1 MICPHRKNS
10 VTMNNS
16 RDNNK
21 LVTFLALGLA
31 GLILVMGLRLF
42 LPFFEPIVWA
52 IILGLFFYPIYRWI
66 RRTLKVSEGLASLG
80 MCILIIAF
88 IIIPVFALL
97 GSLTTEVIRVYTE
110 VQEDLHTGDFNIV
123 PDKDKSPILNKT
135 VTNALDILKTHETRV
150 KEILTDLSKKMG
162 EFFLKQGT
170 VMFKNVASIIF
181 KAALMLITLF
191 YIFKDGER
199 MLQTLKDL
207 LPLPERDVESFIK
220 VMDDVLSATLY
231 GNLLNAVIQGSLGF
245 FIMWSLDFS
254 ASLLWGMIMGL
265 TTFIPMI
272 GPALVWLPATIYL
285 LLAGF
290 YLKAAILLAFSVL
303 IISQIDYF
311 LRPLF
316 ISGKTRIHTLI
327 LFFSILGGL
336 SVFGFLGLIL
346 GPILMALCI
355 SILELYRLNSLG
367 RTREK
372 GV

>member
-1 MICPHRKNS
+1 MINS
-10 VTMNNS
+10 C
-16 RDNNK
+16 DNNK

-31 GLILVMGLRLF
+31 GLILATGLRLF
-42 LPFFEPIVWA
+42 LPFFEPIAWA
-52 IILGLFFYPIYRWI
+52 IILALFFYPVYKWM
-66 RRTLKVSEGLASLG
+66 RRALKVSEALASLG

-88 IIIPVFALL
+88 IIIPVFGLL
-97 GSLTTEVIRVYTE
+97 GSLTTEVIRVYTS

-135 VTNALDILKTHETRV
+135 VNNALDILKTHETRV
-150 KEILTDLSKKMG
+150 KEILIDLSKKMG

-181 KAALMLITLF
+181 KAALMLVTLF

-199 MLQTLKDL
+199 MLQTFKDL
-207 LPLPERDVESFIK
+207 LPLPKRDVENLVK
-220 VMDDVLSATLY
+220 AMDDVLSATLY
-231 GNLLNAVIQGSLGF
+231 GNLLNAFIQGSVGF
-245 FIMWSLDFS
+245 FIMWMLDFS
-254 ASLLWGMIMGL
+254 APLLWGMIMGF

-272 GPALVWLPATIYL
+272 GPALVWFPAVIYL
-285 LLAGF
+285 FLSGF
-290 YLKAAILLAFSVL
+290 YLKAAVLLAFSIL

-316 ISGKTRIHTLI
+316 ISGKTQIHTLI
-327 LFFSILGGL
+327 LLLSILGGL

-346 GPILMALCI
+346 GPILMALCV

-367 RTREK
+367 RTQEE
-372 GV
+372 G

>member
-1 MICPHRKNS
+1 MDG
-10 VTMNNS
+10 S

-21 LVTFLALGLA
+21 LVTFLAIGLA
-31 GLILVMGLRLF
+31 GLILAMGLRLF
-42 LPFFEPIVWA
+42 LPFFEPIAWA
-52 IILGLFFYPIYRWI
+52 IILGLFFYPIYRWM

-110 VQEDLHTGDFNIV
+110 VQEDLNAGDFTIV
-123 PDKDKSPILNKT
+123 PDKEKSPILNKT
-135 VTNALDILKTHETRV
+135 ISNVLDTLKTHETRV
-150 KEILTDLSKKMG
+150 TEILTDLSKKMG

-170 VMFKNVASIIF
+170 VIFKNVASIIF
-181 KAALMLITLF
+181 MAALMLITLF

-199 MLQTLKDL
+199 MLQTFKDL
-207 LPLPERDVESFIK
+207 LPLPRRDVESFAK

-231 GNLLNAVIQGSLGF
+231 GNLLNAFIQGSVGF

-285 LLAGF
+285 FLAGL
-290 YLKAAILLAFSVL
+290 YLKAAILLAFSIL

-316 ISGKTRIHTLI
+316 ISGKTQIHTLI

-346 GPILMALCI
+346 GPILMALCV

-367 RTREK
+367 RTPQKEI
-372 GV
+372 

>member
-1 MICPHRKNS
+1 
-10 VTMNNS
+10 MNNS
-16 RDNNK
+16 RNNNK
-21 LVTFLALGLA
+21 LVTLLAMGLA
-31 GLILVMGLRLF
+31 GVILAMGLSLF
-42 LPFFEPIVWA
+42 LPFFEPIAWA

-110 VQEDLHTGDFNIV
+110 VQKGLDTGDFTIV
-123 PDKDKSPILNKT
+123 PDKNKSPILNKT
-135 VTNALDILKTHETRV
+135 VSKTLNVLRTHETRV
-150 KEILTDLSKKMG
+150 KEIIIDLSKKMG

-170 VMFKNVASIIF
+170 IVFKNIANIIF
-181 KAALMLITLF
+181 KAALMLVTLF

-199 MLQTLKDL
+199 MLQTFKDL
-207 LPLPERDVESFIK
+207 LPLPRHDVENLVK
-220 VMDDVLSATLY
+220 AMDDVLSATLY

-245 FIMWSLDFS
+245 FIMWMLDFS
-254 ASLLWGMIMGL
+254 APLLWGMIMGL

-285 LLAGF
+285 FLAGL

-316 ISGKTRIHTLI
+316 ISGKTQIHILI

-336 SVFGFLGLIL
+336 SVFGFLGFIL
-346 GPILMALCI
+346 GPILMALCV

-367 RTREK
+367 RRQEK
-372 GV
+372 GA

>member
-1 MICPHRKNS
+1 MNS
-10 VTMNNS
+10 S

-31 GLILVMGLRLF
+31 GLILAMGLRLF
-42 LPFFEPIVWA
+42 LPFFEPIAWA
-52 IILGLFFYPIYRWI
+52 IILALFFYPIYRWI
-66 RRTLKVSEGLASLG
+66 RRTLKVSEGFASLG

-88 IIIPVFALL
+88 IIIPVFALF

-123 PDKDKSPILNKT
+123 PDRDKFPILNKT
-135 VTNALDILKTHETRV
+135 VTKALDILKTHETRV
-150 KEILTDLSKKMG
+150 KEILIDLSKKMG

-199 MLQTLKDL
+199 MLQILKDL
-207 LPLPERDVESFIK
+207 LPLSGHDVEKFTK

-231 GNLLNAVIQGSLGF
+231 GNLLNAVIQGGLGV

-254 ASLLWGMIMGL
+254 AALLWGMIMGF

-285 LLAGF
+285 FLAGF
-290 YLKAAILLAFSVL
+290 YLKAAILLVFSVL

-316 ISGKTRIHTLI
+316 ISGKTQIHTLI

-346 GPILMALCI
+346 GPILMALCV

-367 RTREK
+367 RTPQR
-372 GV
+372 GA

>member
-1 MICPHRKNS
+1 MD
-10 VTMNNS
+10 NS

-31 GLILVMGLRLF
+31 GLILALSLRLF
-42 LPFFEPIVWA
+42 LPFFEPIAWA
-52 IILGLFFYPIYRWI
+52 IILGLFFYPIYSWM

-110 VQEDLHTGDFNIV
+110 VQEDLNAGDFTIV
-123 PDKDKSPILNKT
+123 PDKNKSPILNKT
-135 VTNALDILKTHETRV
+135 ISNVLDILKTHETRV
-150 KEILTDLSKKMG
+150 TEILTDLSKKMG

-170 VMFKNVASIIF
+170 VIFKNVASIIF
-181 KAALMLITLF
+181 KAALMLVTLF

-199 MLQTLKDL
+199 MLQTFKDL
-207 LPLPERDVESFIK
+207 LPLPRRDVENLVK
-220 VMDDVLSATLY
+220 AMDDVLSATLY
-231 GNLLNAVIQGSLGF
+231 GNLLNAFIQGSVGF

-254 ASLLWGMIMGL
+254 APLLWGMIMGL

-272 GPALVWLPATIYL
+272 GPALVWFPATIYL
-285 LLAGF
+285 FLAGL
-290 YLKAAILLAFSVL
+290 YLKAAILLAFSIL

-316 ISGKTRIHTLI
+316 ISGKTQIHTLI

-346 GPILMALCI
+346 GPILMALCV
-355 SILELYRLNSLG
+355 SILELYRMNSLG
-367 RTREK
+367 RTPQK

>member
-1 MICPHRKNS
+1 
-10 VTMNNS
+10 MNNGC
-16 RDNNK
+16 NNK

-31 GLILVMGLRLF
+31 GLILATGLKLF
-42 LPFFEPIVWA
+42 LPFFEPIAWA
-52 IILGLFFYPIYRWI
+52 IILGLFFYPVYKWI
-66 RRTLKVSEGLASLG
+66 RRTLKVSEVLASLG

-110 VQEDLHTGDFNIV
+110 VQGHLHSGDFNIV
-123 PDKDKSPILNKT
+123 PDKDASPMLNKT
-135 VTNALDILKTHETRV
+135 VTNALDILKTHETKV
-150 KEILTDLSKKMG
+150 KEILTDFSKKMG

-181 KAALMLITLF
+181 KAALMLVTLF

-199 MLQTLKDL
+199 MLQTFKDL
-207 LPLPERDVESFIK
+207 LPLSKSDVENLVK

-231 GNLLNAVIQGSLGF
+231 GNMLNAFIQGSLGF
-245 FIMWSLDFS
+245 FIMWMLDFS
-254 ASLLWGMIMGL
+254 APLLWGMIMGF

-285 LLAGF
+285 LLAGY
-290 YLKAAILLAFSVL
+290 YLKAAILLAFSIL

-316 ISGKTRIHTLI
+316 ISGTTQIHTLI

-346 GPILMALCI
+346 GPILMALCV
-355 SILELYRLNSLG
+355 SILELYRLNSIG
-367 RTREK
+367 QTQEK
-372 GV
+372 V

>member
-1 MICPHRKNS
+1 
-10 VTMNNS
+10 MNNS
-16 RDNNK
+16 RNNNK
-21 LVTFLALGLA
+21 LVTLLAMGLA
-31 GLILVMGLRLF
+31 GVILAMGLSLF
-42 LPFFEPIVWA
+42 LPFFEPIAWA

-110 VQEDLHTGDFNIV
+110 VQKGLDTGDFTIV
-123 PDKDKSPILNKT
+123 PDKNKSPILNKT
-135 VTNALDILKTHETRV
+135 VSKALDVLRTHETRV
-150 KEILTDLSKKMG
+150 KEIIIDLSKKMG

-170 VMFKNVASIIF
+170 IVFKNIANIIF
-181 KAALMLITLF
+181 KAALMLVTLF

-199 MLQTLKDL
+199 MLQTFKDL
-207 LPLPERDVESFIK
+207 LPLPRHDVENLVK
-220 VMDDVLSATLY
+220 AMDDVLSATLY

-245 FIMWSLDFS
+245 FIMWMLDFS
-254 ASLLWGMIMGL
+254 APLLWGMIMGL

-285 LLAGF
+285 FLAGL

-316 ISGKTRIHTLI
+316 ISGKTQIHILI

-336 SVFGFLGLIL
+336 SVFGFLGFIL
-346 GPILMALCI
+346 GPILMALCV

-367 RTREK
+367 RRQEK
-372 GV
+372 GA

>member
-1 MICPHRKNS
+1 M
-10 VTMNNS
+10 
-16 RDNNK
+16 
-21 LVTFLALGLA
+21 GLA
-31 GLILVMGLRLF
+31 GVILAMGLSLF
-42 LPFFEPIVWA
+42 LPFFEPIAWA

-110 VQEDLHTGDFNIV
+110 VQKGLDTGDFTIV
-123 PDKDKSPILNKT
+123 PDKNKSPILNKT
-135 VTNALDILKTHETRV
+135 VSKALDVLRTHETRV
-150 KEILTDLSKKMG
+150 KEIIIDLSKKMG

-170 VMFKNVASIIF
+170 IVFKNIANIIF
-181 KAALMLITLF
+181 KAALMLVTLF

-199 MLQTLKDL
+199 MLQTFKDL
-207 LPLPERDVESFIK
+207 LPLPRHDVENLVK
-220 VMDDVLSATLY
+220 AMDDVLSATLY

-245 FIMWSLDFS
+245 FIMWMLDFS
-254 ASLLWGMIMGL
+254 APLLWGMIMGL

-285 LLAGF
+285 FLAGL

-316 ISGKTRIHTLI
+316 ISGKTQIHILI

-336 SVFGFLGLIL
+336 SVFGFLGFIL
-346 GPILMALCI
+346 GPILMALCV

-367 RTREK
+367 RRQEK
-372 GV
+372 GA

>member
-1 MICPHRKNS
+1 MIS
-10 VTMNNS
+10 S

-31 GLILVMGLRLF
+31 GLVLAMGLRLF
-42 LPFFEPIVWA
+42 LPFFEPIAWA
-52 IILGLFFYPIYRWI
+52 IILALFFYPIYRWI

-123 PDKDKSPILNKT
+123 PDRDKFPILNKT

-150 KEILTDLSKKMG
+150 KEILIDLSKKMG

-207 LPLPERDVESFIK
+207 LPLPKRDVENFAK

-231 GNLLNAVIQGSLGF
+231 GNLLNAVIQGSVGV

-254 ASLLWGMIMGL
+254 AALLWGMIMGL

-285 LLAGF
+285 FLAGF
-290 YLKAAILLAFSVL
+290 YLKAAILLVFSIL

-316 ISGKTRIHTLI
+316 ISGKTQIHTLI

-346 GPILMALCI
+346 GPILMALCV

-372 GV
+372 GA

>member
-1 MICPHRKNS
+1 MDG
-10 VTMNNS
+10 S

-21 LVTFLALGLA
+21 VVTFLAIGLA
-31 GLILVMGLRLF
+31 GLILAMGLRLF
-42 LPFFEPIVWA
+42 LPFFEPIAWA
-52 IILGLFFYPIYRWI
+52 IILGLFFYPIYRWM

-110 VQEDLHTGDFNIV
+110 VQEDLNAGDFTIV
-123 PDKDKSPILNKT
+123 PDKEKSPILNKT
-135 VTNALDILKTHETRV
+135 ISNVLDTLKTHETRV
-150 KEILTDLSKKMG
+150 TEILTDLSKKMG

-170 VMFKNVASIIF
+170 VIFKNVASIIF
-181 KAALMLITLF
+181 MAALMLITLF

-199 MLQTLKDL
+199 MLQTFKDL
-207 LPLPERDVESFIK
+207 LPLPRRDVESFAK

-231 GNLLNAVIQGSLGF
+231 GNLLNAFIQGSVGF

-272 GPALVWLPATIYL
+272 GPALVWFPATIYL
-285 LLAGF
+285 FLAGL
-290 YLKAAILLAFSVL
+290 YLKAAILLAFSIL

-316 ISGKTRIHTLI
+316 ISGKTQIHPLI

-346 GPILMALCI
+346 GPILMALCV

-367 RTREK
+367 RTPQK
-372 GV
+372 GI

>member
-1 MICPHRKNS
+1 
-10 VTMNNS
+10 MNNS
-16 RDNNK
+16 RNNNK

-31 GLILVMGLRLF
+31 GLILVLSLRLF
-42 LPFFEPIVWA
+42 LPFFEPIAWA
-52 IILGLFFYPIYRWI
+52 IILGLFFYPIYSWM

-110 VQEDLHTGDFNIV
+110 VQENLSAGDFTIV

-135 VTNALDILKTHETRV
+135 VSNALDILKTHETRV
-150 KEILTDLSKKMG
+150 KEIIIDLSKKMG
-162 EFFLKQGT
+162 EFFLRQGT
-170 VMFKNVASIIF
+170 VVFKNVASIIF
-181 KAALMLITLF
+181 KAALMLVTLF

-199 MLQTLKDL
+199 MLQTFKDL
-207 LPLPERDVESFIK
+207 LPLPRRDVENFVK
-220 VMDDVLSATLY
+220 AMDDVLSATLY

-245 FIMWSLDFS
+245 FIMWVLDFS
-254 ASLLWGMIMGL
+254 APLLWGMIMGL

-285 LLAGF
+285 FLAGL

-316 ISGKTRIHTLI
+316 ISGKTRIHALI

-336 SVFGFLGLIL
+336 SVFGFLGFIL
-346 GPILMALCI
+346 GPILMALCV
-355 SILELYRLNSLG
+355 SIIELYRLNSLG
-367 RTREK
+367 RAREK
-372 GV
+372 RA